1 MAERQILEEKS
12 YKTVYREGNVIVK
25 AFTPSHPMSD
35 VFNEAYIHACVEDAG
50 VPVPKLLG
58 VGMQDGGWAIS
69 MEYVAGKTLS
79 ELAKENPDR
88 IDEYL
93 EKLVDIQL
101 AVGAYRVRNL
111 RNTRLKMEDSIKKLT
126 EIDASTRYELLQRIH
141 GMAQHS
147 KLCHGDLVPS
157 NIVIKEDGSWCVL
170 DWAHA
175 SAGNAG
181 ADAAITYMRFSLD
194 EPELAEKYLRLFCK
208 KADMPI
214 QYIQTWMPV
223 VAAAQLTKHKEAER
237 ELLEKWIS
245 VAEYQ

>member
-1 MAERQILEEKS
+1 MANRQIIEEKS

-25 AFTPSHPMSD
+25 EFTPSHPKSD
-35 VFNEAYIHACVEDAG
+35 VYNEAYIHACVEDAG

-58 VGMQDGGWAIS
+58 VNPAGGGWAIS
-69 MEYVAGKTLS
+69 MEYVTGKTLW
-79 ELAKENPDR
+79 ELMQEQPEKS
-88 IDEYL
+88 DEYL

-101 AVGAYRVRNL
+101 EVGGYRVRHL
-111 RNTRLKMEDSIKKLT
+111 RNTRLKMEDSIKTLT
-126 EIDASTRYELLQRIH
+126 QIDASTRYELLQRIH
-141 GMAQHS
+141 GMAPHT

-157 NIVIKEDGSWCVL
+157 NIVIKEDGSWVVL

-194 EPELAEKYLRLFCK
+194 APELAEKYLRLFCK

-223 VAAAQLTKHKEAER
+223 VAAAQLAKHKEAER

>member
-35 VFNEAYIHACVEDAG
+35 VYNEAYIHACVEDAG

-58 VGMQDGGWAIS
+58 VSMQDGGWAIS
-69 MEYVAGKTLS
+69 MEYVAGKTLE
-79 ELAKENPDR
+79 ELAKEHPER

-101 AVGAYRVRNL
+101 EVGGYRVRHL
-111 RNTRLKMEDSIKKLT
+111 RNTRLKMEDAIKAMT

-181 ADAAITYMRFSLD
+181 ADAAITYMHFSLD
-194 EPELAEKYLRLFCK
+194 EPALAEKYLRLFCK

-223 VAAAQLTKHKEAER
+223 VAAAQLTKHKESER

>member
-1 MAERQILEEKS
+1 MADRQILEEKS

-35 VFNEAYIHACVEDAG
+35 VFNEAFIHACVEDAG

-58 VGMQDGGWAIS
+58 VSMQNGGWAIS

-79 ELAKENPDR
+79 ELAQENPDR

-101 AVGAYRVRNL
+101 EVGGYRVRHL
-111 RNTRLKMEDSIKKLT
+111 RNTRMKMEDSIKTLT

>member
-35 VFNEAYIHACVEDAG
+35 VYNEAYIHACVEDAG

-58 VGMQDGGWAIS
+58 VSMQDGGWAIS
-69 MEYVAGKTLS
+69 MEYVAGKTLE
-79 ELAKENPDR
+79 ELAKEHLER

-101 AVGAYRVRNL
+101 EVGGYRVRHL
-111 RNTRLKMEDSIKKLT
+111 RNTRLKMEDAIKAMT

-194 EPELAEKYLRLFCK
+194 APELAQKYLRLFCK

>member
-58 VGMQDGGWAIS
+58 VSMQDGGWAIS
-69 MEYVAGKTLS
+69 MEYVAGKTLE
-79 ELAKENPDR
+79 ELAREQPDR

-101 AVGAYRVRNL
+101 KVGGYRVRRL
-111 RNTRLKMEDSIKKLT
+111 RNTRMKMEDAIKAMT

-194 EPELAEKYLRLFCK
+194 NPELAEKYLRLFCK

>member
-35 VFNEAYIHACVEDAG
+35 VYNEAYIHACVEDAG

-58 VGMQDGGWAIS
+58 VSMQDGGWAIS
-69 MEYVAGKTLS
+69 MEYVAGKTLE
-79 ELAKENPDR
+79 ELAKEHPER

-101 AVGAYRVRNL
+101 EVGGYRVRHL
-111 RNTRLKMEDSIKKLT
+111 RNTRLKMEDAIKAMT

-223 VAAAQLTKHKEAER
+223 VAAAQLTKHRESER